1 MQPHIT
7 AKPRN
12 FVMTPAT
19 KPPLQNKQLLILF
32 ATALGLSCGFGAL
45 YFSTIPIFLKP
56 LATQFGWGR
65 GGTAAAVVLAML
77 GQAVGAVVIGRL
89 IDLMGAAFTIALSI
103 IGMAGFILMMSQ
115 QSNSLPV
122 LGFASF
128 CIGLIAVATTALGYL
143 TVLTRWFEQRLG
155 LAYGVAMLGFGIGT
169 MIFPLVA
176 QTMITNWGWRNAYF
190 GLAAIAIIGG
200 GLSWVLLFVVAG
212 AQNVADKTIAVVKH
226 SVLATG
232 DTISEAMASSRY
244 WLLAL
249 VLFLVSAASLGLVVH
264 MPAMLSDRSVNAD
277 VAARIVAIG
286 GLGVLV
292 GRLLAGAMMDRYAA
306 PVVGGCAFLLGSLG
320 LVLFGLVPS
329 SVLWLTFAAAFF
341 VAFAIGA
348 EGDFIP
354 FVVRRYFGMKYFG
367 SVYGSLFCIFALG
380 GIAGPVLF
388 GFSFDRLGS
397 YTPAVLVAA
406 GVCFFAAVCT
416 FFLGKYRFEAVQAH

>member
-1 MQPHIT
+1 MTT
-7 AKPRN
+7 AKK
-12 FVMTPAT
+12 A
-19 KPPLQNKQLLILF
+19 PLQNKQILILF

-89 IDLMGAAFTIALSI
+89 IDTMGAAFTIAISI
-103 IGMAGFILMMSQ
+103 IGMAGFTFMMSQ
-115 QSNSLPV
+115 QSDSLTI
-122 LGFASF
+122 LGLASF

-169 MIFPLVA
+169 IVFPVVA
-176 QTMITNWGWRNAYF
+176 QAMITNWGWRNAYL
-190 GLAAIAIIGG
+190 GLAAITLVGG

-212 AQNVADKTIAVVKH
+212 AQKTSDKSIAVVEQ
-226 SVLATG
+226 SVLSSG
-232 DTISEAMASSRY
+232 DSVTEAMSSSRY

-249 VLFLVSAASLGLVVH
+249 VLFLVSAASLGMVVH
-264 MPAMLSDRSVNAD
+264 MPAMLTDRSIDAET
-277 VAARIVAIG
+277 AARIVGVG
-286 GLGVLV
+286 GLGVMI
-292 GRLLAGAMMDRYAA
+292 GRLLAGALMDRFAA
-306 PVVGGCAFLLGSLG
+306 SVVGGFAFLLGSIGLG
-320 LVLFGLVPS
+320 LFGLVPAS
-329 SVLWLTFAAAFF
+329 LLWVSFLAAFL

-354 FVVRRYFGMKYFG
+354 FVVRRYFGLKHFG
-367 SVYGSLFCIFALG
+367 GVYGSLFCVFALG

-388 GFSFDRLGS
+388 GVSFDRLGS
-397 YTPAVLVAA
+397 YTPAILVAA
-406 GVCFFAAVCT
+406 GICFFAALCT